1 MSYKVNAADLTHIRF
16 NETDMLSSVLQN
28 IAVILSTP
36 KGSVP
41 QYREFGLTTT
51 MLDKPTPV
59 AKMMMRA
66 EVREAIEKWEPRAQ
80 FVSMTF
86 DERITQPGTLWPAV
100 EVEIIGD
107 SGNQAESRVSVCIY
121 RHQRDHF

>member
-1 MSYKVNAADLTHIRF
+1 MSFTVNATDLKNIRF
-16 NETDMLSSVLQN
+16 NDQELVSSVLQN

-41 QYREFGLTTT
+41 QYREFGLSAVI
-51 MLDKPTPV
+51 LDKPTPM
-59 AKMMMRA
+59 AKMMMRT
-66 EVREAIEKWEPRAQ
+66 EVREAIERWEPRAE

-86 DERITQPGTLWPAV
+86 EERITEPGTLWPTV

-107 SGNQAESRVSVCIY
+107 
-121 RHQRDHF
+121 

>member
-1 MSYKVNAADLTHIRF
+1 MSYKVNATDLTNIRF
-16 NETDMLSSVLQN
+16 NEADTLSSVLQN

-66 EVREAIEKWEPRAQ
+66 EVRAQYVGIEFA
-80 FVSMTF
+80 
-86 DERITQPGTLWPAV
+86 ERITQPGTLWPTV
-100 EVEIIGD
+100 EVEIIG
-107 SGNQAESRVSVCIY
+107 E
-121 RHQRDHF
+121 

>member
-1 MSYKVNAADLTHIRF
+1 MSYKVNATDLKNIRF
-16 NETDMLSSVLQN
+16 NDPELVSSVLQN

-36 KGSVP
+36 RGSVP

-51 MLDKPTPV
+51 MLDKPTPM

-66 EVREAIEKWEPRAQ
+66 EVREAIERWEPRAQ

-86 DERITQPGTLWPAV
+86 EERITQPGTLWPTV
-100 EVEIIGD
+100 EVEIIG
-107 SGNQAESRVSVCIY
+107 E
-121 RHQRDHF
+121 

>member
-1 MSYKVNAADLTHIRF
+1 MSYKVNATDLTNIRF
-16 NETDMLSSVLQN
+16 NETDTLSSVLQN
-28 IAVILSTP
+28 IAVLLSTP

-41 QYREFGLTTT
+41 QYREFGLSAT

-66 EVREAIEKWEPRAQ
+66 EVREAIERWELRAR

-86 DERITQPGTLWPAV
+86 EERITQPGTLWPTV

-107 SGNQAESRVSVCIY
+107 
-121 RHQRDHF
+121 QRD

>member
-1 MSYKVNAADLTHIRF
+1 MSYKVNATDLTNIRF
-16 NETDMLSSVLQN
+16 IETDTLSSVLQN
-28 IAVILSTP
+28 IAVLLSTP

-41 QYREFGLTTT
+41 QYREFGLSVI

-66 EVREAIEKWEPRAQ
+66 DVREAIERWEPRAQ

-86 DERITQPGTLWPAV
+86 GERITQPGTLWPTV

-107 SGNQAESRVSVCIY
+107 QGN
-121 RHQRDHF
+121 

>member
-1 MSYKVNAADLTHIRF
+1 MSYKVNAADLTNIRF
-16 NETDMLSSVLQN
+16 NDQELVSSVLQN

-41 QYREFGLTTT
+41 QYREFGLSTVF
-51 MLDKPTPV
+51 LDKPIPL

-66 EVREAIEKWEPRAQ
+66 EVREAIERWEPRAQ

-86 DERITQPGTLWPAV
+86 EERITQPGTLWPTV

-107 SGNQAESRVSVCIY
+107 
-121 RHQRDHF
+121 

>member
-1 MSYKVNAADLTHIRF
+1 MSFTVKAADLKNIRF
-16 NETDMLSSVLQN
+16 NDEDTLTSVLQN

-41 QYREFGLTTT
+41 QYREFGLTTIF
-51 MLDKPTPV
+51 LDKPTPI
-59 AKMMMRA
+59 AKMMLRV
-66 EVREAIEKWEPRAQ
+66 EVREAIEKWEPRAR

-86 DERITQPGTLWPAV
+86 EERITQPGTSWPTV

-107 SGNQAESRVSVCIY
+107 
-121 RHQRDHF
+121 

>member
-1 MSYKVNAADLTHIRF
+1 MSCRINATDLKNVRF
-16 NETDMLSSVLQN
+16 NDPELVSSVLQN

-41 QYREFGLTTT
+41 QYREFGLSAVF
-51 MLDKPTPV
+51 LDKPMPV

-66 EVREAIEKWEPRAQ
+66 EVKEAIERWEPRAQ

-86 DERITQPGTLWPAV
+86 EERITQPGTLWPTV
-100 EVEIIGD
+100 EVEIIG
-107 SGNQAESRVSVCIY
+107 E
-121 RHQRDHF
+121 

>member
-41 QYREFGLTTT
+41 QYREFGLSAT

-66 EVREAIEKWEPRAQ
+66 EVREAIERWELRAR

-86 DERITQPGTLWPAV
+86 EERITQPGTLWPTV

-107 SGNQAESRVSVCIY
+107 
-121 RHQRDHF
+121 QRD

>member
-1 MSYKVNAADLTHIRF
+1 MSYKVRATDLKNIRF
-16 NETDMLSSVLQN
+16 NDPELVTSVLHN
-28 IAVILSTP
+28 IAVILATP

-41 QYREFGLTTT
+41 QYLEFGLSAP

-66 EVREAIEKWEPRAQ
+66 DVREAIERWELRAR

-86 DERITQPGTLWPAV
+86 EERITQPGTLWPTV

-107 SGNQAESRVSVCIY
+107 
-121 RHQRDHF
+121 QRD

>member
-1 MSYKVNAADLTHIRF
+1 MSYTVKATDLKNIRF
-16 NETDMLSSVLQN
+16 NDPALVSSVLQN
-28 IAVILSTP
+28 IAVILATP

-41 QYREFGLTTT
+41 QYREFGLSTT

-66 EVREAIEKWEPRAQ
+66 DVREAIERWEPRAQ

-86 DERITQPGTLWPAV
+86 EGRVTQPGALWPTV

-107 SGNQAESRVSVCIY
+107 
-121 RHQRDHF
+121 

>member
-1 MSYKVNAADLTHIRF
+1 MSYTVRATDLKNIRF
-16 NETDMLSSVLQN
+16 NDPELVTSVLQN
-28 IAVILSTP
+28 IAVILATP

-41 QYREFGLTTT
+41 QYREFGLSAT

-66 EVREAIEKWEPRAQ
+66 EVREAIERWELRAR

-86 DERITQPGTLWPAV
+86 EELITQPGTLWPTV

-107 SGNQAESRVSVCIY
+107 
-121 RHQRDHF
+121 QRD